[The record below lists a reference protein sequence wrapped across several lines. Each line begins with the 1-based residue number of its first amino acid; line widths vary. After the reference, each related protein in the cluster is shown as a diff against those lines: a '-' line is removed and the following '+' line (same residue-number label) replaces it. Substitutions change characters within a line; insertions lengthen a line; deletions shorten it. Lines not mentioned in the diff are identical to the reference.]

1 MLFSLKQIPRL
12 LAAGFLALAL
22 IANGA
27 RADDAGDITQDL
39 RIVPPDGPAATLSLA
54 EAMDALHVP
63 SVGVALIRNGEI
75 AWSRTFGMNPEGD
88 PIYQAASLSKFVAA
102 VVAMKLVDDG
112 VLSLDAPV
120 DTKLR
125 MWRASWPPY
134 TDNHPV
140 TLRWLLSMRA
150 GASVPGFMGYDRG
163 APLPSLSEI
172 LNGTPPA
179 NSQPVTIISTPG
191 EVYAYSGGGYEVVEA
206 LIEDATTKS
215 FAEVAKE
222 SVFSPLGMA
231 SSSFT
236 EPLPASRVATGHMG
250 DGTELPGGWRVMP
263 ELAAAGLWST
273 PQDLA
278 RLLVS
283 IVDGYHGRA
292 GAILSKVMVDEMLTP
307 QGDGPY
313 GLGAAIS
320 GQGQDVVLM
329 KRGQN
334 VGYQGYLILFP
345 AMGDGMVVM
354 TGSNNGTVL
363 AESLIRRAAEIYAWP
378 AIEHLQD

>member
-1 MLFSLKQIPRL
+1 MVISLKQISRL
-12 LAAGFLALAL
+12 LATGLLAFAL
-22 IANGA
+22 IASAA
-27 RADDAGDITQDL
+27 RADDALDIMREL

-54 EAMDALHVP
+54 EAMNTLHVP
-63 SVGVALIRNGEI
+63 TVGVALIRNGEI

-102 VVAMKLVDDG
+102 VVAMKLVEEG

-125 MWRASWPPY
+125 MWRASWPPL

-140 TLRWLLSMRA
+140 TLRWLLSMRG
-150 GASVPGFMGYDRG
+150 GASVPGFIGYDRG
-163 APLPSLSEI
+163 APLPSLSDI
-172 LNGTPPA
+172 LSGTPPA
-179 NSQPVTIISTPG
+179 ASPPVTIVSTPG
-191 EVYAYSGGGYEVVEA
+191 EIYAYSGGGYEVVEA
-206 LIEDATTKS
+206 LTEDATAKS

-222 SVFSPLGMA
+222 LVFSPLGMA

-236 EPLPASRVATGHMG
+236 EPLPAARVATGHMG

-292 GAILSKVMVDEMLTP
+292 GAILSKTTVDEMLTP
-307 QGDGPY
+307 QGGGPY

-320 GQGQDVVLM
+320 GQGKDVVLM

-345 AMGDGMVVM
+345 VMGDGMVVM

-363 AESLIRRAAEIYAWP
+363 AEALIRRAAEIYAWP
-378 AIEHLQD
+378 AIDHFQD